1 MRLQAKW
8 ALALSQDVSY
18 RPATPN
24 GCSRARFETDTPGH
38 QQSLC
43 TLFRLIAQW
52 PVTVTQPTGDQAVI
66 A

>member
-24 GCSRARFETDTPGH
+24 GCSRARFETDTG
-38 QQSLC
+38 QKRAV
-43 TLFRLIAQW
+43 RLILRRTLKRLL
-52 PVTVTQPTGDQAVI
+52 PSKTRRM
-66 A
+66 